1 MCALEIEAEAP
12 DLEPHC
18 SHSSELCIAIVI
30 IEGLRLLIVMQKA
43 DPSNLTPLEILEESS
58 RSRCAFLSY
67 GSAN

>member
-30 IEGLRLLIVMQKA
+30 TEGLREVIVMQNA
-43 DPSNLTPLEILEESS
+43 DPSIPHICHFIYTSKIFGE
-58 RSRCAFLSY
+58 
-67 GSAN
+67 